1 MNIILIFININ
12 IQKLVE
18 WMDVNHI
25 HYSVHASWISENVC
39 NCLGEGF
46 LWYLSDPNHSLR
58 THQESSKIAQNG
70 SIY

>member
-1 MNIILIFININ
+1 
-12 IQKLVE
+12 
-18 WMDVNHI
+18 MDVNHI

-46 LWYLSDPNHSLR
+46 LRYLSDPNHSLR
-58 THQESSKIAQNG
+58 TYQESPKIAPNG